1 MKNLFNLKH
10 FAALLL
16 LCMSIISCKDDKEE
30 PAPDLATKI
39 SGTYT
44 FSELEFDGQ
53 TVPADKSNLKGD
65 IRIIRKT
72 EKTVDAKLDIRS
84 KSTGDDFMVYDVS
97 DIQLSEDGTT
107 IDLIYDNE
115 RVAQIKGK
123 KIIINATDDDGTD
136 FTLTATR

>member
-10 FAALLL
+10 LAALLL
-16 LCMSIISCKDDKEE
+16 LCITITSCEKDKDE
-30 PAPDLATKI
+30 PAPDLATKV

-53 TVPADKSNLKGD
+53 TVPADKSDLKGN
-65 IRIIRKT
+65 IKITRKT
-72 EKTVDAKLDIRS
+72 ETTVDAELDIRS
-84 KSTGDDFMVYDVS
+84 KSTGDDFMVYDVN
-97 DIQLSEDGTT
+97 DIKLSEDGST
-107 IDLIYDNE
+107 IDLVYDGE

-123 KIIINATDDDGTD
+123 KIIINATDDVGTD